1 MLCQFQ
7 FESVKTLQLQATAK
21 TGELKVNSREHTG
34 VKAVRIFLNLADNNI
49 FRRESLLETSIRIC
63 ARMAAE
69 LLTKELNS
77 MGVLEQQ
84 RRAAGAGTRKP
95 DVQHTGD
102 YVVDLG
108 GARTQSEAYEAI
120 TKMLLAQG
128 KTVGSKEFDEGMR
141 KAWVENKVKDLPER

>member
-1 MLCQFQ
+1 MRNPNN
-7 FESVKTLQLQATAK
+7 QLNPYTP
-21 TGELKVNSREHTG
+21 
-34 VKAVRIFLNLADNNI
+34 
-49 FRRESLLETSIRIC
+49 
-63 ARMAAE
+63 AE

-84 RRAAGAGTRKP
+84 RRGAGGGTGKP
-95 DVQHTGD
+95 DEHHGGD
-102 YVVDLG
+102 LVVDLG

-141 KAWVENKVKDLPER
+141 KAWTDNKIKDLPER